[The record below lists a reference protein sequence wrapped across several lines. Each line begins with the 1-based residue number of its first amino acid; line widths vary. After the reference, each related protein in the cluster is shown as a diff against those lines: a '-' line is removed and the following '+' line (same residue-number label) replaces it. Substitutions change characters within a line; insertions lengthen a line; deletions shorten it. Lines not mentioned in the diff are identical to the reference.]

1 MKEKKFFRFAMMI
14 CFIASVLLITSC
26 GELGDNVHDDL
37 DDFPN
42 TTNQV
47 ILTITN
53 MPDVFNG
60 KYGYVGLGRMGG
72 EKMIQAAVSLPVEI
86 RNNQVICRMIAS
98 RSHKPFRKTGDLY
111 IVLLIN
117 ETGNARDPDIYT
129 GFTEVPKLIVENT
142 TIVFEELWD
151 LAEVELD

>member
-14 CFIASVLLITSC
+14 CFMASILLIGSC
-26 GELGDNVHDDL
+26 GDLGVDVHDDL

-42 TTNQV
+42 TANQV
-47 ILTITN
+47 ILTITD

-72 EKMIQAAVSLPVEI
+72 RKMIQAAVSMPVEI
-86 RNNQVICRMIAS
+86 RDNKVICRMVAS
-98 RSHKPFRKTGDLY
+98 RSHKPFRKTGNLY

-117 ETGNARDPDIYT
+117 ETGKARDPDIYT
-129 GFTEVPKLIVENT
+129 GFTEVPKFIVENT
-142 TIVFEELWD
+142 AIVFGELWNLADVD
-151 LAEVELD
+151 LD